1 MRAAERGERA
11 ERRREAGR
19 AAGRVELGRA
29 GVSARAGPRWG
40 PGSRS
45 CGLEQARSGLARG
58 WAGMAGLLRGKLG
71 RRVTRLWVF
80 KLGFLSYFSLLFYF

>member
-1 MRAAERGERA
+1 VGSGAFCGLEQAERG
-11 ERRREAGR
+11 
-19 AAGRVELGRA
+19 
-29 GVSARAGPRWG
+29 
-40 PGSRS
+40 
-45 CGLEQARSGLARG
+45 EQARSGLARG